1 MREQVLKSRL
11 SEILDLTKINWEK
24 VFVNSSKNYVKVV
37 AEYYNN
43 GLTSGEIGKI
53 LDMDRHTI

>member
-1 MREQVLKSRL
+1 MKEQVLKSRL
-11 SEILDLTKINWEK
+11 SEILDLTKINWEN

-53 LDMDRHTI
+53 LDIDRHTI